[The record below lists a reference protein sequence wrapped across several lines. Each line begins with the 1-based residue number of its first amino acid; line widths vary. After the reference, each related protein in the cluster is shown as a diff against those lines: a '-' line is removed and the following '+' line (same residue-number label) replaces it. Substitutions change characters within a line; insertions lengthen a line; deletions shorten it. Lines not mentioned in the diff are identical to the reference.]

1 MKGKYGNK
9 LQAKL
14 LLKLQVEEKKL
25 SKGERENKK
34 GVSEKQQENYK
45 KVLKKKKKGKGLFKK
60 GCDEMLNISE
70 FKKI

>member
-34 GVSEKQQENYK
+34 GVSEK
-45 KVLKKKKKGKGLFKK
+45 
-60 GCDEMLNISE
+60 
-70 FKKI
+70 